1 MDIRTKLALA
11 LVSVALISMAILGT
25 FAYKTSASLLQE
37 ISIRQLD
44 ALAESKKRD
53 LIKVYEGWQDQL
65 RLIRSRTQLRTSLK
79 SYLETGDQ
87 DALDQIDR
95 IIKDAATAV
104 KNVER
109 IAVLDLQGRELT
121 SFGSAALDGR
131 TRIPEELDEV
141 TYLGAVRDEEGPE
154 KGVEVGFSTL
164 LSLDKVPL
172 GAMSVVIDAGDL
184 FSVTGNYTGLGET
197 GEAMVVMRTGD
208 DPVVVLN
215 PLRHSSEK
223 SPEGD
228 GFDGASADVRAVL
241 EGRETVFTQHVEDY
255 RGVDVW
261 SATRFVPGLEWG
273 LIVKIDAAEEEQRAS
288 ELRDALVDISLALSA
303 FAIIGGT
310 LLGFY
315 LARPIQ
321 ELAEVVERMRK
332 GETHLRANTRG
343 DDEIA
348 YLAESLN
355 ELMDHLQSESNDKRP
370 DA

>member
-25 FAYKTSASLLQE
+25 FAYTTSATLLQE

-65 RLIRSRTQLRTSLK
+65 RLVRSRTQLRTSLK
-79 SYLETGDQ
+79 KYLETGDQ
-87 DALDQIDR
+87 EALDQIDR
-95 IIKDAATAV
+95 IIEDAATAV
-104 KNVER
+104 KNVEK
-109 IAVLDLQGRELT
+109 ITVLDLEGREVT
-121 SFGSAALDGR
+121 SFGSAGLNGQ

-141 TYLGAVRDEEGPE
+141 IYLGAVRDKQGP
-154 KGVEVGFSTL
+154 KNGVEVGFSTL

-172 GAMSVVIDAGDL
+172 GAMSVIIDAGDL

-197 GEAMVVMRTGD
+197 GEAMVVMRAGD
-208 DPVVVLN
+208 DSIVVLN
-215 PLRHSSEK
+215 PLRHSSE
-223 SPEGD
+223 EGLEED
-228 GFDGASADVRAVL
+228 NFDGASADVRAVL
-241 EGRETVFTQHVEDY
+241 EGRETVFTRHVEDY

-261 SATRFVPGLEWG
+261 SATRLVPGLEWG
-273 LIVKIDAAEEEQRAS
+273 LIVKIDADEEEQRAS

-315 LARPIQ
+315 LARPIR
-321 ELAEVVERMRK
+321 ELAEVVERMRR
-332 GETHLRANTRG
+332 GETHLRADAKG
-343 DDEIA
+343 DDEVG

-355 ELMDHLQSESNDKRP
+355 ELMDHLRSESDDKRP